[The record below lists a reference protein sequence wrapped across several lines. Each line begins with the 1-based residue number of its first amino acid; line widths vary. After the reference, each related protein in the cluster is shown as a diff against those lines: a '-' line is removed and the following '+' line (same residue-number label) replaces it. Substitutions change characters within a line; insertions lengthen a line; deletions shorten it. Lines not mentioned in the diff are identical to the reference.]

1 MDFSAVT
8 KPVERLL
15 ATAQNGLEVL
25 RYGGLETGAVP
36 SPFQIIQSVPMFK
49 LRRYFPPDARPG
61 AENPGPPVLMVH
73 PMMMAADMWDVTRND
88 GAVGILHR
96 AGVDPWVIDFGSPDE
111 VEGGMQRNLADHV
124 VALSEA
130 IDTVKKVTG
139 RDVHL
144 AGYSQGGMFAYQAA
158 AYRRSKDLASIIAFG
173 APVDTLAALPMNLPA
188 GVAAGAADFMADH
201 VFSRIDIPGWLARAG
216 FQMLDPIK
224 TAQSR
229 LDFLRQLHDREAL
242 LPREQQRRFLASEGW
257 IAWSGPAISELLKQF
272 IAHNRMMTGGFSIHG
287 DLVTLSDID
296 CPVLVVVG
304 EVDDIG
310 QPAAVRGIK
319 RAAPQADVYEY
330 LIRAGHFGLV
340 VGSKAS
346 NQTWPTVA
354 QWVKWLDNG
363 QEMPEGVAPMDLP
376 SVDHPESGVSFT
388 TRVTHGATAAT
399 EMAFGVARSAADAV
413 VAANKSARTLV
424 IETVRTLPR
433 LARLGQ
439 VNDHTRISL
448 GRIMSEQARDH
459 PNGEA
464 LLFDGRVH
472 TYEAVDR
479 RINNVVR
486 GLIDVGVRQGAHV
499 GVLMETRPSALVAIA
514 ALSRLGAVAV
524 LIPPDVDLAEAARLG
539 GVSEIIADPSH
550 LEAARRLETRVL
562 VLGGGPP
569 DVRGGGPPDVRGGGP
584 PDVRGGGPPDVRGG
598 GPPDVRGGEIRDL
611 HLPEHADVVDMEQID
626 PGVVELPGWYR
637 PNPGLARDLAFV
649 AFATVADELVARQI
663 TNFRWALS
671 AFGTASAANLG
682 RGDTVYCL
690 TPLHHQS
697 GLLVS
702 LGGAVV
708 GGSRIA
714 LSRGL
719 QPDRFLQEIRQ
730 YGVTVVSY
738 TWAMLREV
746 IDDPSFSLVGSH
758 PVRLFIGSGMP
769 AGLWKRVVE
778 IFEPAQ
784 VVEFFATTDGQAV
797 LANVS
802 GAKIGSK
809 GRPLPGG
816 GHVELAAYDA
826 EDDLILEDEQGFVRR
841 AEPNEVGVLLAH
853 PRGPVDPTASVKR
866 GVFAP
871 ADTWVSTEFLFRR
884 DEDGDYWQVDNRGAV
899 IHTER
904 GPVYGTPISDV
915 VGRLEAVDLA
925 VTYGVDVGGQQVAVT
940 ALALRPGG
948 SIATA
953 DLTDALSDLPVGS
966 PPDFVHVVADIAL
979 GASYR
984 PMAAPLQAAGIP
996 KPTRRNSWYL
1006 DPDTQTYKPLTV
1018 AMRTELTS
1026 GQDESDPS

>member
-1 MDFSAVT
+1 MVNLSALT
-8 KPVERLL
+8 KPVGRLV

-36 SPFQIIQSVPMFK
+36 SPFQIIHSTPMYR

-61 AENPGPPVLMVH
+61 AKPAGPPVVMVH
-73 PMMMAADMWDVTRND
+73 PMMMSANMWDVTRDD
-88 GAVGILHR
+88 GAVGILHK
-96 AGVDPWVIDFGSPDE
+96 AGIDPWVIDFGSPDK
-111 VEGGMQRNLADHV
+111 VAGGMERNLADHV
-124 VALSEA
+124 VALSDA
-130 IDTVKKVTG
+130 IDIVKEVTG
-139 RDVHL
+139 CDVHL
-144 AGYSQGGMFAYQAA
+144 AGYSQGGMFCYQAA

-173 APVDTLAALPMNLPA
+173 APVDTLAALPMNMPA
-188 GVAAGAADFMADH
+188 GWGAAAADFMADH
-201 VFSRIDIPGWLARAG
+201 VFSHIDIPGWLARTG

-296 CPVLVVVG
+296 CPVLAVVG

-310 QPAAVRGIK
+310 QPASVRGIK
-319 RAAPQADVYEY
+319 RAAPQADVYEF
-330 LIRAGHFGLV
+330 LIRTGHFGLV
-340 VGSKAS
+340 VGSKAAS
-346 NQTWPTVA
+346 QTWPTVA
-354 QWVKWLDNG
+354 QWVKWLDG
-363 QEMPEGVAPMDLP
+363 DGDMPEHVTPMAMGP
-376 SVDHPESGVSFT
+376 AEHTESGVPFGS
-388 TRVTHGATAAT
+388 RVAHTAAAAT
-399 EMAFGVARSAADAV
+399 EMAFSVVRSAADAV
-413 VAANKSARTLV
+413 VAANKSARALAV
-424 IETVRTLPR
+424 ETVRTLPR

-448 GRIMSEQARDH
+448 GRIMSEQARDT
-459 PNGEA
+459 PGGDC

-472 TYEAVDR
+472 TYQAVDR

-486 GLIDVGVRQGAHV
+486 GLIEVGVRQGAHV

-524 LIPPDVDLAEAARLG
+524 LMPPDVDLATAARLG
-539 GVSEIIADPSH
+539 AVSEIVADPTN
-550 LEAARRLETRVL
+550 LEAARRLSMRVL
-562 VLGGGPP
+562 VLGGG
-569 DVRGGGPPDVRGGGP
+569 
-584 PDVRGGGPPDVRGG
+584 
-598 GPPDVRGGEIRDL
+598 ESRDL
-611 HLPEHADVVDMEQID
+611 DLPEQADVIDMEKID
-626 PGVVELPGWYR
+626 PDEVELPGWYR

-649 AFATVADELVARQI
+649 AFATVGGDLVARQI

-708 GGSRIA
+708 GGARVA

-719 QPDRFLQEIRQ
+719 QPDRFMQEIRQ
-730 YGVTVVSY
+730 YGVSVVSY

-746 IDDPSFSLVGSH
+746 IDDPSFALTGSH

-769 AGLWKRVVE
+769 TGLWKRVIE
-778 IFEPAQ
+778 IFEPAH

-802 GAKIGSK
+802 GVKIGSE

-816 GHVELAAYDA
+816 GQVELAAYDP
-826 EDDLILEDEQGFVRR
+826 DDNLILEDDEGFVRK
-841 AEPNEVGVLLAH
+841 AQTNEVGVLLAH

-871 ADTWVSTEFLFRR
+871 ADTWVSTEYLFRR
-884 DEDGDYWQVDNRGAV
+884 DDDGDYWLVDNRSAVIRTARGTVYASPINDAVGRVGAV
-899 IHTER
+899 
-904 GPVYGTPISDV
+904 DM
-915 VGRLEAVDLA
+915 A
-925 VTYGVDVGGQQVAVT
+925 VTYSVDVGGQRLAVT

-948 SIATA
+948 TISSA
-953 DLTDALSDLPVGS
+953 DLTEALADLPVGN
-966 PPDFVHVVADIAL
+966 PPDIVHVVPEMTL
-979 GASYR
+979 SASYR
-984 PMAAPLQAAGIP
+984 PIIIPLRAAGVP
-996 KPTRRNSWYL
+996 KPSRTAWYL
-1006 DPDTQTYKPLTV
+1006 DPDSGRYKRLTV
-1018 AMRTELTS
+1018 AVRTEIVGS
-1026 GQDESDPS
+1026 GP

>member
-1 MDFSAVT
+1 MVHLSAIT
-8 KPVERLL
+8 KPVGRLV

-36 SPFQIIQSVPMFK
+36 SPFQIIQSVPMYR

-61 AENPGPPVLMVH
+61 AKPPGPPVLMVH
-73 PMMMAADMWDVTRND
+73 PMMMSADMWDVTRDD

-96 AGVDPWVIDFGSPDE
+96 AGLDPWVIDFGSPDK
-111 VEGGMQRNLADHV
+111 VEGGMDRNLADHV

-130 IDTVKKVTG
+130 IDTVKEVSG

-144 AGYSQGGMFAYQAA
+144 AGYSQGGMFAYQTA
-158 AYRRSKDLASIIAFG
+158 AYRRAKDLASIIAFG
-173 APVDTLAALPMNLPA
+173 APVDTLAGLPMNLPPSLA
-188 GVAAGAADFMADH
+188 PAAADFMADH
-201 VFSRIDIPGWLARAG
+201 VFSRIDIPGWLARTG

-257 IAWSGPAISELLKQF
+257 IAWSGPAIAELLKQF
-272 IAHNRMMTGGFSIHG
+272 IAHNRMMSGGFSIRG

-296 CPVLVVVG
+296 CPVLAVVG

-310 QPAAVRGIK
+310 QPASVRGIK
-319 RAAPQADVYEY
+319 RAAPKADVYEF
-330 LIRAGHFGLV
+330 LIRTGHFGLV
-340 VGSKAS
+340 VGSKAAS
-346 NQTWPTVA
+346 QTWPAVA
-354 QWVKWLDNG
+354 QWVRWI
-363 QEMPEGVAPMDLP
+363 EGVGELPDGVTPMALQP
-376 SVDHPESGVSFT
+376 EELSESGVSLSS
-388 TRVTHGATAAT
+388 RVAHGTAAAT
-399 EMAFGVARSAADAV
+399 EMVFSLARSAAEAL
-413 VAANKSARTLV
+413 VAANKSARTLAV
-424 IETVRTLPR
+424 ETARTLPR
-433 LARLGQ
+433 LTRLGQ
-439 VNDHTRISL
+439 INDHTRISF
-448 GRIMSEQARDH
+448 GRIMSEQARDA

-486 GLIDVGVRQGAHV
+486 GLIGVGVRQGARV

-524 LIPPDVDLAEAARLG
+524 LMPPDADLPTAARLG
-539 GVSEIIADPSH
+539 AVTEIIADPSN
-550 LEAARRLETRVL
+550 LDAARELNMRVL
-562 VLGGGPP
+562 VLGGGEARNLDSPG
-569 DVRGGGPPDVRGGGP
+569 D
-584 PDVRGGGPPDVRGG
+584 
-598 GPPDVRGGEIRDL
+598 
-611 HLPEHADVVDMEQID
+611 ADVVDMEKID
-626 PGVVELPGWYR
+626 PDVVDLPGWYR
-637 PNPGLARDLAFV
+637 PNPGLARDLAFIG
-649 AFATVADELVARQI
+649 FSSLNGELIARQI
-663 TNFRWALS
+663 TNYRWALS

-697 GLLVS
+697 GLLVA

-719 QPDRFLQEIRQ
+719 RPDRFVQEIRQ
-730 YGVTVVSY
+730 YGVTVVTY

-746 IDDPSFSLVGSH
+746 IDDPAFSLTGSH

-769 AGLWKRVVE
+769 TGLWKRVVDV
-778 IFEPAQ
+778 FAPAR

-816 GHVELAAYDA
+816 GEIELAAYDP
-826 EDDLILEDEQGFVRR
+826 EDNLILEDERGFVRK
-841 AEPNEVGVLLAH
+841 ADTNEVGVLLAH
-853 PRGPVDPTASVKR
+853 PRGPVDPTASIKR

-884 DEDGDYWQVDNRGAV
+884 DEDGDYWQVDNRGTLIFTARGIVYDSPVNDAV
-899 IHTER
+899 
-904 GPVYGTPISDV
+904 S
-915 VGRLEAVDLA
+915 RLDAVDLA
-925 VTYGVDVGGQQVAVT
+925 VTYGLPVNGEQLAVT
-940 ALALRPGG
+940 ALQLRPGG
-948 SIATA
+948 SIPSA
-953 DLTDALSDLPVGS
+953 DLSEALSDLPVGN
-966 PPDFVHVVADIAL
+966 PPDIVYVVAKMAL
-979 GASYR
+979 SASYR
-984 PMAAPLQAAGIP
+984 PLVSRLRDQGIP
-996 KPTRRNSWYL
+996 KAARNAWYL
-1006 DPDTQTYKPLTV
+1006 DPDTNRYKRLTV
-1018 AMRTELTS
+1018 AMRAEIAG
-1026 GQDESDPS
+1026 GQ

>member
-1 MDFSAVT
+1 MVDLSAIT
-8 KPVERLL
+8 RPVGRLV

-25 RYGGLETGAVP
+25 RYGGLETGSVP
-36 SPFQIIQSVPMFK
+36 SPFQIIQSVPMYR

-61 AENPGPPVLMVH
+61 ATRPGPPVLMVH
-73 PMMMAADMWDVTRND
+73 PMMMSANMWDVTRDD
-88 GAVGILHR
+88 GAVGILHK
-96 AGVDPWVIDFGSPDE
+96 AGVDPWVIDFGSPDK

-130 IDTVKKVTG
+130 IDTVKEVTG
-139 RDVHL
+139 RDIHL
-144 AGYSQGGMFAYQAA
+144 AGYSQGGMFAYQTA
-158 AYRRSKDLASIIAFG
+158 AYRRSRDLASIVAFG

-188 GVAAGAADFMADH
+188 GLAAGAADFMADH

-257 IAWSGPAISELLKQF
+257 IAWSGPAISELLRQF

-287 DLVTLSDID
+287 DLVTLSDIS
-296 CPVLVVVG
+296 CPVLAVVG

-310 QPAAVRGIK
+310 QPASVRGIK
-319 RAAPQADVYEY
+319 RAAPKADVYEFP
-330 LIRAGHFGLV
+330 IRAGHFGLV
-340 VGSKAS
+340 VGSKAAT
-346 NQTWPTVA
+346 QTWPTVA
-354 QWVKWLDNG
+354 QWVQWIDG
-363 QEMPEGVAPMDLP
+363 TGDMPEHVATMALQPEEHDETGVTL
-376 SVDHPESGVSFT
+376 SS
-388 TRVTHGATAAT
+388 RVAHGTAAAT
-399 EMAFGVARSAADAV
+399 EMAFTMARTAADAL
-413 VAANKSARTLV
+413 VAANKSARALA
-424 IETVRTLPR
+424 IETYRTLPR

-439 VNDHTRISL
+439 INDHTRISL
-448 GRIMSEQARDH
+448 GRIMSEQARDL
-459 PNGEA
+459 PNGEF

-486 GLIDVGVRQGAHV
+486 GLIEVGVRQGARV

-524 LIPPDVDLAEAARLG
+524 LMPPDLDLAAAARLG
-539 GVSEIIADPSH
+539 AVSDIIADPSN
-550 LEAARRLETRVL
+550 LEAARRLDMRVL
-562 VLGGGPP
+562 VLGGGES
-569 DVRGGGPPDVRGGGP
+569 R
-584 PDVRGGGPPDVRGG
+584 
-598 GPPDVRGGEIRDL
+598 EL
-611 HLPEHADVVDMEQID
+611 QAPEHADVIDMEKID
-626 PGVVELPGWYR
+626 PDVVDLPGWYR

-649 AFATVADELVARQI
+649 GFSSINGELIARQI
-663 TNFRWALS
+663 TNYRWSLS

-697 GLLVS
+697 GLLVA

-719 QPDRFLQEIRQ
+719 RPDRFLQEIRQ

-738 TWAMLREV
+738 TWAMLRDV
-746 IDDPSFSLVGSH
+746 IDDPSFSLTGGH

-769 AGLWKRVVE
+769 VGLWTRVVE
-778 IFEPAQ
+778 AFGPAH

-816 GHVELAAYDA
+816 GEVELAAYDA
-826 EDDLILEDEQGFVRR
+826 EDDLILEDDRGFVRR
-841 AEPNEVGVLLAH
+841 ADANEVGVLLAH

-871 ADTWVSTEFLFRR
+871 ADTWVSTEYLFRR
-884 DEDGDYWQVDNRGAV
+884 DEDGDYWLVDNRGSVLHAARGTVYASAV
-899 IHTER
+899 NDAI
-904 GPVYGTPISDV
+904 
-915 VGRLEAVDLA
+915 GRLGAVDLA
-925 VTYGVDVGGQQVAVT
+925 VTYGVEAGGQTLAVT

-948 SIATA
+948 SIPSA
-953 DLTDALSDLPVGS
+953 DLSESLADLPVGN
-966 PPDFVHVVADIAL
+966 PPDIVHVVPEMAL
-979 GASYR
+979 SASYR
-984 PMAAPLQAAGIP
+984 PLVSSLRAEGIP
-996 KPTRRNSWYL
+996 KPSRNAWYL
-1006 DPDTQTYKPLTV
+1006 DPDTNRYKRLTV
-1018 AMRTELTS
+1018 AVRTEITG
-1026 GQDESDPS
+1026 GQ

>member
-1 MDFSAVT
+1 MIVGGSRGTDSLRGVGVVDLSAIT
-8 KPVERLL
+8 RPVGRLV

-25 RYGGLETGAVP
+25 RYGGLETGSVP
-36 SPFQIIQSVPMFK
+36 SPFQLIQSVPMYR

-61 AENPGPPVLMVH
+61 ARPSGPPVLMVH
-73 PMMMAADMWDVTRND
+73 PMMMSADMWDVTRDD

-96 AGVDPWVIDFGSPDE
+96 AGIDPWVIDFGSPDK

-130 IDTVKKVTG
+130 IDTVKEVTG

-144 AGYSQGGMFAYQAA
+144 AGYSQGGMFAYQTA
-158 AYRRSKDLASIIAFG
+158 AYRRSKDLASIVAFG

-188 GVAAGAADFMADH
+188 GLAAGAAEFMADH

-272 IAHNRMMTGGFSIHG
+272 ITHNRMMTGGFSIHG

-296 CPVLVVVG
+296 CPVLAVVG

-310 QPAAVRGIK
+310 QPASVRGIK
-319 RAAPQADVYEY
+319 RAAPQADVFEF

-340 VGSKAS
+340 VGSKAAG
-346 NQTWPTVA
+346 QTWPTVA
-354 QWVKWLDNG
+354 RWVQWIDG
-363 QEMPEGVAPMDLP
+363 SGDMPDHVVPMALQPAEHD
-376 SVDHPESGVSFT
+376 ESGVTLSS
-388 TRVTHGATAAT
+388 RVAHGTAAAT
-399 EMAFGVARSAADAV
+399 EMAFTLARSAADAL
-413 VAANKSARTLV
+413 VAANKSARALAV
-424 IETVRTLPR
+424 ETYRTLPR

-439 VNDHTRISL
+439 INDHTRISL
-448 GRIMSEQARDH
+448 GRIMSEQARDL
-459 PNGEA
+459 PNGEC

-486 GLIDVGVRQGAHV
+486 GLIEVGVRQGAHV

-524 LIPPDVDLAEAARLG
+524 LMPPDVDLASAVRLG
-539 GVSEIIADPSH
+539 AVSEIIADPTH
-550 LEAARRLETRVL
+550 LAAARQLDMRVL
-562 VLGGGPP
+562 VLGGGETRDIEQKPA
-569 DVRGGGPPDVRGGGP
+569 DVIDMEKIDP
-584 PDVRGGGPPDVRGG
+584 
-598 GPPDVRGGEIRDL
+598 
-611 HLPEHADVVDMEQID
+611 DVVD
-626 PGVVELPGWYR
+626 LPGWYR
-637 PNPGLARDLAFV
+637 PNPALARDLAFIG
-649 AFATVADELVARQI
+649 FSSIGGELIARQI
-663 TNFRWALS
+663 TNYRWALS

-697 GLLVS
+697 GLLVA

-719 QPDRFLQEIRQ
+719 RPDRFLQEIRQ

-738 TWAMLREV
+738 TWAMLRDV
-746 IDDPSFSLVGSH
+746 IDDPSFSLTGSH

-769 AGLWKRVVE
+769 TGVWKRVVDV
-778 IFEPAQ
+778 FEPAH

-816 GHVELAAYDA
+816 GEVELAAYDT
-826 EDDLILEDEQGFVRR
+826 EDNLILEDERGFVRR
-841 AEPNEVGVLLAH
+841 ADTNEVGVLLAH
-853 PRGPVDPTASVKR
+853 PRGPIDPTASVKR

-871 ADTWVSTEFLFRR
+871 ADTWVSTEYLFRR
-884 DEDGDYWQVDNRGAV
+884 DEDGDYWLVDNRGAV
-899 IHTER
+899 IHTAR
-904 GPVYGTPISDV
+904 GPVYASSINDA
-915 VGRLEAVDLA
+915 VGRLGAVDLA
-925 VTYGVDVGGQQVAVT
+925 VTYGVDAGGDQLAVT
-940 ALALRPGG
+940 ALELRPGG
-948 SIATA
+948 NIPSA
-953 DLTDALSDLPVGS
+953 DLSEALADLPVGN
-966 PPDFVHVVADIAL
+966 PPDIVHVVQDMAL
-979 GASYR
+979 SASYR
-984 PMAAPLQAAGIP
+984 PLVGPLQAAGIP
-996 KPTRRNSWYL
+996 KPSRNAWYL
-1006 DPDTQTYKPLTV
+1006 DPDTNRYKRLTV
-1018 AMRTELTS
+1018 AVRTEITG
-1026 GQDESDPS
+1026 GQGTNPRAQQ

>member
-36 SPFQIIQSVPMFK
+36 SPFQIIQSVPMYR
-49 LRRYFPPDARPG
+49 LRRYFPPDVRPG
-61 AENPGPPVLMVH
+61 AQTQRPPVLMVH
-73 PMMMAADMWDVTRND
+73 PMMMSADMWDVTRDD
-88 GAVGILHR
+88 GAVGILHA
-96 AGVDPWVIDFGSPDE
+96 AGIDPWVIDFGSPDK

-130 IDTVKKVTG
+130 IDVVKEVTG
-139 RDVHL
+139 CDVHL

-173 APVDTLAALPMNLPA
+173 SPVDTLAALPMNLPA

-201 VFSRIDIPGWLARAG
+201 VFSRIDIPGWLARTG

-229 LDFLRQLHDREAL
+229 LEFLRQLHDREAL
-242 LPREQQRRFLASEGW
+242 LPREQQRRFLSSEGW

-272 IAHNRMMTGGFSIHG
+272 IAHNRMITGGFSVHG

-296 CPVLVVVG
+296 CPILAVVG

-319 RAAPQADVYEY
+319 RAAPDADVYEY

-346 NQTWPTVA
+346 SQTWPTVA
-354 QWVKWLDNG
+354 QWVKWLGGD
-363 QEMPEGVAPMDLP
+363 QMPEGVVPMEAQP
-376 SVDHPESGVSFT
+376 ADHPEGGVSFT

-399 EMAFGVARSAADAV
+399 EMAFGVARSAADALV
-413 VAANKSARTLV
+413 TANKNARTLV
-424 IETVRTLPR
+424 IETARTLPR

-448 GRIMSEQARDH
+448 GRIMSEQARSA

-486 GLIDVGVRQGAHV
+486 GLIDVGVRQGARV
-499 GVLMETRPSALVAIA
+499 GVLMDTRPSALVAIA

-524 LIPPDVDLAEAARLG
+524 LLPEADLAEAARLG
-539 GVSEIIADPSH
+539 GVAEIIADPSH
-550 LEAARRLETRVL
+550 LAVARELDTRVL
-562 VLGGGPP
+562 VLGGG
-569 DVRGGGPPDVRGGGP
+569 
-584 PDVRGGGPPDVRGG
+584 
-598 GPPDVRGGEIRDL
+598 ESRDL
-611 HLPEHADVVDMEQID
+611 HLEQYDDVDSIVDMEQID
-626 PGVVELPGWYR
+626 PDVVELPGWYR

-649 AFATVADELVARQI
+649 AFSEVGGELVARQI

-746 IDDPSFSLVGSH
+746 IDDPSFSLTGSH

-769 AGLWKRVVE
+769 AGLWKRVVDV
-778 IFEPAQ
+778 FEPAQ

-809 GRPLPGG
+809 GRPLPGSG
-816 GHVELAAYDA
+816 TVELAAYDA
-826 EDDLILEDEQGFVRR
+826 DDDLILEDEQGFVRK
-841 AEPNEVGVLLAH
+841 AEANEVGVLLAH
-853 PRGPVDPTASVKR
+853 PRGPVDPTAVVKR

-884 DEDGDYWQVDNRGAV
+884 DEDGDYWLVDNRGAV
-899 IHTER
+899 IRTER
-904 GPVYGTPISDV
+904 GPVFATSVNDA
-915 VGRLEAVDLA
+915 VGRLDAVDMS
-925 VTYGVDVGGQQVAVT
+925 VTYGVEEAGRQLAVT

-948 SIATA
+948 SVPTA
-953 DLTDALSDLPVGS
+953 DLSHALEDLAAGN
-966 PPDFVHVVADIAL
+966 PPDVVHVVADMEL

-984 PMAAPLQAAGIP
+984 PLVAPLRAAGIP
-996 KPTRRNSWYL
+996 KPGRRNCWYF
-1006 DPDTQTYKPLTV
+1006 DADSGTYKKLTAASRAELV
-1018 AMRTELTS
+1018 AGVS
-1026 GQDESDPS
+1026 DDEPATP

>member
-1 MDFSAVT
+1 VG
-8 KPVERLL
+8 RLV

-36 SPFQIIQSVPMFK
+36 SPFQIIQSVAMYR

-61 AENPGPPVLMVH
+61 ARPPGPPVLMVH
-73 PMMMAADMWDVTRND
+73 PMMMSADMWDVTRDD
-88 GAVGILHR
+88 GAVGILHN
-96 AGVDPWVIDFGSPDE
+96 AGIDPWVIDFGSPDK

-130 IDTVKKVTG
+130 IDTVKAVTG

-144 AGYSQGGMFAYQAA
+144 AGYSQGGMFAYQTA
-158 AYRRSKDLASIIAFG
+158 AYRRSKDLASIVAFG

-188 GVAAGAADFMADH
+188 TLAPAAAEFMADH
-201 VFSRIDIPGWLARAG
+201 VFSRIDIPGWLARTG

-229 LDFLRQLHDREAL
+229 LEFLRQLHDREAL

-296 CPVLVVVG
+296 CPVLAVVG

-310 QPAAVRGIK
+310 QPASVRGIK

-330 LIRAGHFGLV
+330 CIRAGHFGLV

-346 NQTWPTVA
+346 TQTWPTVA
-354 QWVKWLDNG
+354 QWVKWLDG
-363 QEMPEGVAPMDLP
+363 QGDLP
-376 SVDHPESGVSFT
+376 DAVTPMALQPAEHSQSGVTLSSRVAHT
-388 TRVTHGATAAT
+388 TAAAT
-399 EMAFGVARSAADAV
+399 EMVFSLARSAADAL
-413 VAANKSARTLV
+413 VAANKSARTLAV
-424 IETVRTLPR
+424 ETARTLPR

-439 VNDHTRISL
+439 INDHTRMSL
-448 GRIMSEQARDH
+448 GRIMSEQARDA
-459 PNGEA
+459 PNGEC
-464 LLFDGRVH
+464 LLYDGRVH

-486 GLIDVGVRQGAHV
+486 GLIDVGVRQGVHV

-524 LIPPDVDLAEAARLG
+524 LMPPDVDLAAAARLG
-539 GVSEIIADPSH
+539 AVSEIIADPSH
-550 LEAARRLETRVL
+550 LDAARRLGKRVL
-562 VLGGGPP
+562 VLGGGE
-569 DVRGGGPPDVRGGGP
+569 V
-584 PDVRGGGPPDVRGG
+584 
-598 GPPDVRGGEIRDL
+598 RDL
-611 HLPEHADVVDMEQID
+611 DFPEHADVVDMEKINPDVID
-626 PGVVELPGWYR
+626 LPGWYR

-649 AFATVADELVARQI
+649 AFSSIGGDLIARQI
-663 TNFRWALS
+663 TNYRWALS

-682 RGDTVYCL
+682 HGDTVYCL

-697 GLLVS
+697 GLLVA

-719 QPDRFLQEIRQ
+719 RPDRFLQEIRQ
-730 YGVTVVSY
+730 YGVTVVTY

-746 IDDPSFSLVGSH
+746 IDDPAFSLTGNH

-769 AGLWKRVVE
+769 SGLWKRVVE
-778 IFEPAQ
+778 VFDPAHI
-784 VVEFFATTDGQAV
+784 VEFFATTDGQAV

-816 GHVELAAYDA
+816 GEVELAAYDA
-826 EDDLILEDEQGFVRR
+826 EDDLILEDDRGFVRR
-841 AEPNEVGVLLAH
+841 AEANEVGVLLAH

-871 ADTWVSTEFLFRR
+871 ADTWVSTEYLFRR
-884 DEDGDYWQVDNRGAV
+884 DEDGDYWLVDNRSAV
-899 IHTER
+899 IHTAR
-904 GPVYGTPISDV
+904 GPVYASPIGDA
-915 VGRLEAVDLA
+915 VGRLGAVDMA
-925 VTYGVDVGGQQVAVT
+925 VTYPVEAGGQHLAIT
-940 ALALRPGG
+940 ALSLCPGG
-948 SIATA
+948 SIPSA
-953 DLTDALSDLPVGS
+953 DLSEALAELPVGN
-966 PPDFVHVVADIAL
+966 PPDIVHVVPEMKL
-979 GASYR
+979 SASYR
-984 PMAAPLQAAGIP
+984 PLISALRAEGIP
-996 KPTRRNSWYL
+996 KPSRNAWYL
-1006 DPDTQTYKPLTV
+1006 DPDTNRYKRLTV
-1018 AMRTELTS
+1018 AVRTEIAGA
-1026 GQDESDPS
+1026 GQ